1 MGEHVA
7 KACAGLG
14 ANVVL
19 SVRSHDRIAAK
30 IKAADGGRAIAADA
44 GEKADLERLVD
55 GARAAF
61 GPIHI
66 LFNNAAAGVVYA
78 ADGGLWA
85 NTDEVR
91 KTAMD
96 VNVMATW
103 RRTELTE
110 ADMKANGKGNIISV
124 QSCGG
129 FKPIPPAVAYG
140 VSKAAL
146 LFLVRELAK
155 TLAPHSRI
163 NCLCVGTMSPDGQE
177 AAIHRGPGL
186 AERNAIRRFGAAS
199 YRTGR
204 HPLCRRSAAIQHR
217 CRGRAGG
224 ANAGLYPR
232 RPARLAAGARAGQRP
247 PPRSASRPPLARRG
261 RDRADHDRRPAR
273 LGGFLVGF
281 QK

>member
-1 MGEHVA
+1 MDPPAQLRETAHHKIVGLLATRLAEIQRMDCTQPGECNHGMMLHFANTNFPAELGVPA
-7 KACAGLG
+7 FARWLQEVLPEGQYRTHKRMLQHSQGKGPTGMMDAEIAAAPDGSSGFVEAYAGPG

-19 SVRSHDRIAAK
+19 SVRSHDRIAAE

-78 ADGGLWA
+78 ADGGLWV
-85 NTDEVR
+85 NTDEVW

-103 RRTELTE
+103 RLTELTE

-140 VSKAAL
+140 VSKVAL
-146 LFLVRELAK
+146 LFLVR
-155 TLAPHSRI
+155 
-163 NCLCVGTMSPDGQE
+163 
-177 AAIHRGPGL
+177 
-186 AERNAIRRFGAAS
+186 
-199 YRTGR
+199 
-204 HPLCRRSAAIQHR
+204 
-217 CRGRAGG
+217 
-224 ANAGLYPR
+224 
-232 RPARLAAGARAGQRP
+232 
-247 PPRSASRPPLARRG
+247 
-261 RDRADHDRRPAR
+261 
-273 LGGFLVGF
+273 
-281 QK
+281 